1 MTTPSDAAAPMPRSI
16 KAWKLLLGS
25 ILAYLLLLVLW
36 MIFDFR
42 VLSPELMNTDVET
55 TMDRFRW
62 FGVPALVLLAILLI
76 AKWFGTGPIERR
88 EREWREQTQQLKM
101 KELAAQSSDKTRR
114 EYVLEVLGLGVTYEK
129 YRQGKLWDILQRGS
143 PHANIRETDPRKY
156 PWMGLDKIGQS
167 GGRAC
172 DALENGA
179 KSSPMY
185 WGVPSFYASGPDKSL
200 ADQPS
205 EISPVSGL
213 AGSAETT
220 GMAWHLFAVGPWEL
234 SEHPDRLLEQA
245 FAFFDAYPDLPYVV
259 LMASDNLA
267 LRDQKST
274 PGTTIAMDGY
284 YIPEIPDATTIFVLA
299 RRERVEP
306 LRPFVWDD
314 PNNDYLQENLRQM
327 YYQLRNSVPTPEKL
341 AHPEE
346 TNMDRL
352 PTVAEWLKATAAF
365 AKHPYFKPGPN
376 EDPPGYWR
384 NDPPKDWKPSPWFP
398 VPWNREQ
405 METFDNLPSLGYIH
419 RPVFVKFQDEQGK
432 PVKRRDARQKIL
444 SAGWQQAL
452 LTLSD
457 AERPAGPSRI
467 IAAFG
472 DQVEQQV
479 ALEAVLHEYAAQGGP
494 EIDSGKTAQFINTDR
509 RLGNTGAAT
518 FFMQMA
524 IGVMGSYIDGGPSAA
539 INLRDPGGASIVFI
553 SPPSAE
559 RLKAQEDRYVFD
571 HNVAP
576 AIDPANYKPP
586 TVGAVMDAV
595 EEMSAHASGT
605 AKR

>member
-1 MTTPSDAAAPMPRSI
+1 MPSDVVAAKPTRAW
-16 KAWKLLLGS
+16 AWKWILASVIVYPLLLM
-25 ILAYLLLLVLW
+25 LW
-36 MIFDFR
+36 MILDLR
-42 VLSPELMNTDVET
+42 VLNPALMNTDVET

-76 AKWFGTGPIERR
+76 AKFFGTGPIERR
-88 EREWREQTQQLKM
+88 EREWREKTQQLKAQ
-101 KELAAQSSDKTRR
+101 ERAAHSSDKARR
-114 EYVLEVLGLGVTYEK
+114 EYVVEVLGMGVTFEK
-129 YRQGKLWDILQRGS
+129 YRQGKLWGTLQQGS
-143 PHANIRETDPRKY
+143 SHTSIRETDPKKY
-156 PWMGLDKIGQS
+156 PWTDLDKIGQS

-185 WGVPSFYASGPDKSL
+185 WGVPSFYASGPL
-200 ADQPS
+200 ADPEIRPS
-205 EISPVSGL
+205 EIYPIAGL
-213 AGSAETT
+213 AASAETT
-220 GMAWHLFAVGPWEL
+220 GMAWHLFAVGDWQL
-234 SEHPDRLLEQA
+234 SERPDQLLEQV
-245 FAFFDAYPDLPYVV
+245 FALFDAHPDLPYVV
-259 LMASDNLA
+259 LLA
-267 LRDQKST
+267 DDSSATRDST
-274 PGTTIAMDGY
+274 LPYGAPPIIKDGY
-284 YIPEIPDATTIFVLA
+284 YIPDMPDSTAVFVLA

-327 YYQLRNSVPTPEKL
+327 YYQLRYSVPTPEKL
-341 AHPEE
+341 AHPEK
-346 TNMDRL
+346 TNLGRL
-352 PTVAEWLKATAAF
+352 PTVAEWLKAAAAF